1 MTRFRVIRHRLVERD
16 VARVVG
22 YLLEHTTPQSVAR
35 TIAAL
40 EADADALGRNPYR
53 GTRRDEIAHGLRAI
67 PSAGKGVIAFEV
79 REETRTVRILSIT
92 WGGFD
97 WLGRVAERAR

>member
-1 MTRFRVIRHRLVERD
+1 MPESPDT
-16 VARVVG
+16 
-22 YLLEHTTPQSVAR
+22 LLEHTTPQSVVR

-40 EADADALGRNPYR
+40 EADADALGRNPCR

-79 REETRTVRILSIT
+79 REETADSSDPVHHL
-92 WGGFD
+92 G
-97 WLGRVAERAR
+97 WL